1 MQAFLTG
8 SHAYGQPREN
18 SDVDLV
24 VFCSPE
30 TAEKLRVLSEDQS
43 GIVRFGDLNLICT
56 TEQRQYDGWRI
67 GTEALTWRKDK
78 GQTVTR
84 DDAKDLL
91 KQICYDK
98 FCSKHYSDGSPRN
111 SNYGRLHPLNFEQQS
126 ETK

>member
-8 SHAYGQPREN
+8 SHAYGEPHAT

-24 VFCSPE
+24 VFCTPE
-30 TAEKLRVLSEDQS
+30 TAEKLRVLSDDKS
-43 GIVRFGDLNLICT
+43 GIVRFGNLNLICA

-67 GTEALTWRKDK
+67 GTEALTWRKAK
-78 GQTVTR
+78 GQPVTR
-84 DDAKDLL
+84 HDAKDLL

-98 FCSKHYSDGSPRN
+98 FHAGDGHYSSNR
-111 SNYGRLHPLNFEQQS
+111 NYGRLHPLNYEQEG